1 MICYITTN
9 LNRSFI
15 IVYITFVS
23 YTDIE
28 IEFEPSDEES
38 TDSVGK
44 LKKIHFAKYIMLIFI
59 ADVNALIKL
68 GHVYTKATVSGF
80 SIYHWPNKKQFVYV
94 DHAS

>member
-28 IEFEPSDEES
+28 VELEPSDEEF
-38 TDSVGK
+38 TDCVGK
-44 LKKIHFAKYIMLIFI
+44 LILHLKEAKYILVFT
-59 ADVNALIKL
+59 ASLDVLIKINFIM
-68 GHVYTKATVSGF
+68 GF
-80 SIYHWPNKKQFVYV
+80 FHMRSLFCRHKRGKQ
-94 DHAS
+94 